1 MVNKYKTISLE
12 NLFSKFDFLLLYT
25 MRTNRLPN
33 GFVLLMKE
41 RVQHIQIMYIVFS
54 ATQKL

>member
-25 MRTNRLPN
+25 MRTNRLAN

>member
-25 MRTNRLPN
+25 MRTNRLAN
-33 GFVLLMKE
+33 GFALLMKE

>member
-25 MRTNRLPN
+25 MRTNRLAN

-54 ATQKL
+54 ATQKI

>member
-12 NLFSKFDFLLLYT
+12 NLFSNFDFLLLYT
-25 MRTNRLPN
+25 MRTHRLYY

-41 RVQHIQIMYIVFS
+41 RVQYIQTVYIVFS